1 MMKKYKMDRI
11 DQMKEVLIEKK
22 NCLVNNRIIAME
34 KVYLDNMCNIKA
46 DLEKALKKLMSG
58 KENGKIAI
66 SFLRSSY
73 IVNGHEFYIAYY
85 KRDIFVEEEPECI
98 YFSLQPLFSGTEED
112 LKEIIEELHK
122 RFIRVLSAEKEEIYR
137 WYMEHIYSQFVYVME
152 TALNCMEIKTG
163 IPIYYGEYM
172 GNLKLIGKV

>member
-1 MMKKYKMDRI
+1 MKKYKMDRI
-11 DQMKEVLIEKK
+11 DQMKEILTEKK
-22 NCLVNNRIIAME
+22 NLLINNRINKIE
-34 KVYLDNMCNIKA
+34 KAYFDNICNIKT
-46 DLEKALKKLMSG
+46 DLEKALRNLASSREG
-58 KENGKIAI
+58 GRLAI

-73 IVNGHEFYIAYY
+73 IVNSHEFYIAYY

-122 RFIRVLSAEKEEIYR
+122 RFIRVLSAEKEEICR

-172 GNLKLIGKV
+172 GNLKLIGKI